1 MGARGNAMII
11 PRRARGANPMPIY
24 EQVLTFIHRP
34 EPESFQRL
42 ALDVFRNQ
50 FEAVGAYRRYCEGR
64 GVEPGAVRFVDEVP
78 AVSNVAFKYADFAID
93 GAAQSAEAAIF
104 LTSGTTQGRE
114 RRGRHIVVR
123 PGIYRA
129 SAIAH
134 LRTML
139 FPDARRVA
147 ILAMHPTADVM
158 PESSL
163 AAMIGWCIEE
173 FGTRTHLAAAS
184 RDRLDLEAATGFLA
198 DAEARREPVCILGT
212 TAAFAALFSELRSGG
227 VKLRLAPG
235 SRMMDTGGTKGQAVP
250 MQAAEVI
257 GRAGDLLAIAPA
269 MVVNEYGMT
278 ELCSQLYDATA
289 FNCPG
294 VSNTNAPERFKIP
307 PPWLRVTARDP
318 VTLRPMPDGEIGL
331 LTFFDLANVGSV
343 SAVMTEDLGWVERG
357 RVRVLGRATG
367 REARGCALAIGQ
379 FSAAEAARS
388 TGVTPER
395 VEAAR

>member
-1 MGARGNAMII
+1 MS
-11 PRRARGANPMPIY
+11 IY

-42 ALDVFRNQ
+42 ALEVFRYQ
-50 FEAVGAYRRYCEGR
+50 FEAVGAYRRYCQQR
-64 GVEPGAVRFVDEVP
+64 GVDPGAVRTVDDIP
-78 AVSNVAFKYADFAID
+78 AVSNVAFKFADLAID
-93 GAAQSAEAAIF
+93 GAVRSAKAEAAIF

-114 RRGRHIVVR
+114 RRGRHIVAR
-123 PGIYRA
+123 PEIYRA

-147 ILAMHPTADVM
+147 ILAMHPTMDVM

-163 AAMIGWCIEE
+163 ATMISWCIEE

-184 RDRLDLEAATGFLA
+184 RDRIDVEAATGFLA
-198 DAEARREPVCILGT
+198 DAQARREPVCILGT
-212 TAAFAALFSELRSGG
+212 TAAFAALFSELRSSG
-227 VKLRLAPG
+227 VKLQLDPG
-235 SRMMDTGGTKGQAVP
+235 SRMMDTGGAKGQAVP

-257 GRAGDLLAIAPA
+257 GRAGELLAIAPA

-294 VSNTNAPERFKIP
+294 LSNTQEHRADRFKIP

-357 RVRVLGRATG
+357 RVRVLGRGTG
-367 REARGCALAIGQ
+367 GLARGCALAIGQ
-379 FSAAEAARS
+379 FSATEAARI
-388 TGVTPER
+388 TPVTPER
-395 VEAAR
+395 VEAPR